1 MQNIRRRIEALD
13 KTLASLRGPSAAD
26 TLISRALQ
34 RVSDEEL
41 DSLISVV
48 RDQEGG
54 RRRKPTPSESVA
66 MAAYTAALEAESKQ
80 ARQRCEA

>member
-1 MQNIRRRIEALD
+1 MQSIRRRIEALD
-13 KTLASLRGPSAAD
+13 KNLASLRGPSPAD
-26 TLISRALQ
+26 ALIARALQ
-34 RVSDEEL
+34 RVSDDDL

-54 RRRKPTPSESVA
+54 TSRKLTSSESAA

-80 ARQRCEA
+80 ARHRCEA